1 MSQNIFGLYK
11 SIMQHEK
18 DAIDSIE
25 SLDDAKQIIK
35 MMMLQIDQYNGI
47 LYQCGKAFVN
57 MRNS

>member
-1 MSQNIFGLYK
+1 
-11 SIMQHEK
+11 MQHEK

-57 MRNS
+57 MRNT